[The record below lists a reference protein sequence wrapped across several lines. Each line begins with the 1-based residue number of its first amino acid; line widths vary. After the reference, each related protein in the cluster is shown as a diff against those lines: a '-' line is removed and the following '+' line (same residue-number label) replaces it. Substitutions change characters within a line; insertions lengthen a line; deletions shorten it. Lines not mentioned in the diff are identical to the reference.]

1 MTMEFAYA
9 QALWKM
15 VESGMSPVKAVHALR
30 DLLKAR
36 GRETLMPRV
45 GRAFA
50 RIAERE
56 GKRTGV
62 TLSVAREKDERA
74 AKSAVKT
81 ILQEIGVEPKEV
93 NILVD
98 DSLIGGWR
106 LEGRETLV
114 DASYK
119 SELQKLYNRVTGTI
133 SSIN

>member
-1 MTMEFAYA
+1 MEQAYA

-15 VESGMSPVKAVHALR
+15 VEGGMSPVKAVHALR

-36 GRETLMPRV
+36 GREALLPRI
-45 GRAFA
+45 GRTFA
-50 RIAERE
+50 RIAQRE

-81 ILQEIGVEPKEV
+81 ILEEIGVEPKEV

-106 LEGRETLV
+106 LEGKETLV
-114 DASYK
+114 DASHK
-119 SELQKLYNRVTGTI
+119 KELLELFNRSVRA
-133 SSIN
+133 

>member
-1 MTMEFAYA
+1 MTMESAYA

-15 VESGMSPVKAVHALR
+15 VEGGMSPAKAVHELR

-36 GRETLMPRV
+36 GREALLPRI

-74 AKSAVKT
+74 AKSAVKQ
-81 ILQEIGVEPKEV
+81 ILAEFGVEPKEG
-93 NILVD
+93 NIHVD

-106 LEGRETLV
+106 LEGREHLV

-119 SELQKLYNRVTGTI
+119 RILVDVYNAATRT
-133 SSIN
+133 

>member
-1 MTMEFAYA
+1 METAYA

-15 VESGMSPVKAVHALR
+15 VEGGMSPAKAVHALR

-36 GRETLMPRV
+36 GREALLPRI

-62 TLSVAREKDERA
+62 TLSVAREKDERD
-74 AKSAVKT
+74 AKNAVKE
-81 ILQEIGVEPKEV
+81 ILAKLDVEPKEV
-93 NILVD
+93 SIQVD
-98 DSLIGGWR
+98 ESLIGGWR
-106 LEGRETLV
+106 LEGRECLV

-119 SELQKLYNRVTGTI
+119 RVLVDVYNAATRT
-133 SSIN
+133 